1 MRHRLT
7 AHRGIPRVADTL
19 RPPYALRMFPRL
31 TSYTQNVQLRRSIW
45 SLALVALAAPL
56 LWGCGVGDEPKS
68 VDASLA
74 ASNAGSD
81 TEGSQ
86 FPTLDDFWNGDAE
99 FQVDAADTGLPMG
112 ESDTVVLSDG
122 RYRAYVHAS
131 DRSLGVVDSCGAPVE
146 FPGCLVAFESANQG
160 RSFEPVHDETGQ
172 VTCMIPCRTCPCD
185 SRRDHVDQQ
194 QYPRVIQYMAGD
206 ASESTAWLLVYEY
219 RGSVF
224 LRSSDDGLGW
234 SDAAQV
240 PQTGTWRTWLMPCR
254 SEESIGPHPYAAS
267 EFDCLVGGPPGLA
280 MEDDGGL
287 SRLFVFVGL
296 GQNPGSMGCYRG
308 LLGTQAALLRKCE
321 NNPLFTG
328 ASTYGEGSGAAA
340 SEFFDFRTIS
350 SADVI
355 QVSNRY
361 YMFYEGVRGPDEG
374 AAGDTQFAL
383 GLARSLT
390 REIDGP
396 WETYA
401 HNPILVDLPGNVG
414 VGHADVV
421 VDHGET
427 ILFTSLD
434 GESRSRLT
442 LRWK

>member
-1 MRHRLT
+1 
-7 AHRGIPRVADTL
+7 
-19 RPPYALRMFPRL
+19 
-31 TSYTQNVQLRRSIW
+31 
-45 SLALVALAAPL
+45 
-56 LWGCGVGDEPKS
+56 
-68 VDASLA
+68 
-74 ASNAGSD
+74 
-81 TEGSQ
+81 
-86 FPTLDDFWNGDAE
+86 
-99 FQVDAADTGLPMG
+99 
-112 ESDTVVLSDG
+112 
-122 RYRAYVHAS
+122 
-131 DRSLGVVDSCGAPVE
+131 
-146 FPGCLVAFESANQG
+146 
-160 RSFEPVHDETGQ
+160 
-172 VTCMIPCRTCPCD
+172 
-185 SRRDHVDQQ
+185 
-194 QYPRVIQYMAGD
+194 
-206 ASESTAWLLVYEY
+206 
-219 RGSVF
+219 
-224 LRSSDDGLGW
+224 
-234 SDAAQV
+234 
-240 PQTGTWRTWLMPCR
+240 
-254 SEESIGPHPYAAS
+254 
-267 EFDCLVGGPPGLA
+267 

-396 WETYA
+396 WETYP